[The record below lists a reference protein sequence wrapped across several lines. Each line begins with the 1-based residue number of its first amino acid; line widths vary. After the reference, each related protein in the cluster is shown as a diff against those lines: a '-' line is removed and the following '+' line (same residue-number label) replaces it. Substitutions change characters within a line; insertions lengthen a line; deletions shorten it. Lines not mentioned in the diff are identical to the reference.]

1 MPTHTPHPIPPNA
14 PAPSHVYPCVDGTWT
29 LAVPEHEETVT
40 DELSHRLGRLFDA
53 HHRRLFG
60 LACRMTGDR
69 EDARDLVQETFVRA
83 AGSRTIP
90 ENAEAWLVQVLV
102 HLCRDRRRRQ
112 RVRERHAA
120 ALATSREVAASPDP
134 YLWRAVEALPPRQR
148 AAIVLHEVEGHAVV
162 HVAALLG
169 VSPVTVRWH
178 LLAARR
184 RLREE
189 LR

>member
-1 MPTHTPHPIPPNA
+1 MGPNA
-14 PAPSHVYPCVDGTWT
+14 PAPPHVYPCVDGTWT
-29 LAVPEHEETVT
+29 LALPEREEAVADDAT
-40 DELSHRLGRLFDA
+40 DRLGRLFDA
-53 HHRRLFG
+53 HHRRLFA

-83 AGSRTIP
+83 AGARALPP
-90 ENAEAWLVQVLV
+90 EGPGAEAWLVQVVV

-120 ALATSREVAASPDP
+120 ERRAEGEAVAHDPDLDLWREVAA
-134 YLWRAVEALPPRQR
+134 LPSRQR
-148 AAIVLHEVEGHAVV
+148 ASIVLHEVEGHTVV
-162 HVAALLG
+162 QVAALLG
-169 VSPVTVRWH
+169 ISPITVRWH

-184 RLREE
+184 RLREV

>member
-1 MPTHTPHPIPPNA
+1 M
-14 PAPSHVYPCVDGTWT
+14 DGTWT
-29 LAVPEHEETVT
+29 LAVPEREEAVT
-40 DELSHRLGRLFDA
+40 DDVTDRLGRLFDT

-83 AGSRTIP
+83 AGARTIP
-90 ENAEAWLVQVLV
+90 ENAEPWLVQVLV

-112 RVRERHAA
+112 RVRERYARDERGQA
-120 ALATSREVAASPDP
+120 EAVVQDPDLD
-134 YLWRAVEALPPRQR
+134 LWRAVEALPPRQR
-148 AAIVLHEVEGHAVV
+148 AAVVLHEVEGHAVAQ
-162 HVAALLG
+162 VAALLG

-184 RLREE
+184 RLREV

>member
-1 MPTHTPHPIPPNA
+1 
-14 PAPSHVYPCVDGTWT
+14 VDGTWT
-29 LAVPEHEETVT
+29 LALPEREERVT
-40 DELSHRLGRLFDA
+40 DDATDRLGRLFDA
-53 HHRRLFG
+53 HHRRLFA

-83 AGSRTIP
+83 AGARTIP
-90 ENAEAWLVQVLV
+90 DHAEAWLVQVLV

-112 RVRERHAA
+112 RVRDRHAA
-120 ALATSREVAASPDP
+120 ELVKTEEMAASPNLD
-134 YLWRAVEALPPRQR
+134 LWRAVEALPARQR
-148 AAIVLHEVEGHAVV
+148 AAIVLHEVEGQAVA

-184 RLREE
+184 RLREV

>member
-1 MPTHTPHPIPPNA
+1 M
-14 PAPSHVYPCVDGTWT
+14 
-29 LAVPEHEETVT
+29 T

-53 HHRRLFG
+53 HHRRLFA

-90 ENAEAWLVQVLV
+90 ENAEAWLVQVLI

-120 ALATSREVAASPDP
+120 GHRREQAAATASPDLD
-134 YLWRAVEALPPRQR
+134 LWRAVEALPPRQR

-169 VSPVTVRWH
+169 VSPITVRWH

>member
-1 MPTHTPHPIPPNA
+1 M
-14 PAPSHVYPCVDGTWT
+14 DGTWT
-29 LAVPEHEETVT
+29 LAVPEREEAVT
-40 DELSHRLGRLFDA
+40 DDVSDRLGRLFDA

-83 AGSRTIP
+83 AGSRAIP
-90 ENAEAWLVQVLV
+90 QNAEAWLVQVLV

-120 ALATSREVAASPDP
+120 ELAGSERMAGSPD
-134 YLWRAVEALPPRQR
+134 LDVWRAVEALPPRQR
-148 AAIVLHEVEGHAVV
+148 AAIVLHEVEGHAVA

-169 VSPVTVRWH
+169 VSPITVRWH

-184 RLREE
+184 RLREV